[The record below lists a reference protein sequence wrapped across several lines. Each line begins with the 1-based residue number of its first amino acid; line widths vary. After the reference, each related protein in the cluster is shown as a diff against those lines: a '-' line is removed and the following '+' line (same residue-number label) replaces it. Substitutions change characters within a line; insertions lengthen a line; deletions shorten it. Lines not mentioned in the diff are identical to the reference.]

1 MEPILAQVPL
11 LDRSLMA
18 AVLEDQTIYLPERKA
33 LLDVSVSTP
42 RQNWGSF
49 QDQAVIVPQHLAP
62 DFQSGQL
69 AGAYVELHFTQK
81 NAASLRL
88 ILVGDTIIGRSGAA
102 INLDYFNAAS
112 LGVSREH
119 IMLRPTKN
127 KLYLLDMDSTNG
139 TLLNGMLIS
148 ASRAYPLGIR
158 DVITVGKLTFTLNIV
173 GIGKSNQ
180 ADQEFRS
187 RPGEPFA

>member
-1 MEPILAQVPL
+1 MEPILEQVPL
-11 LDRSLMA
+11 LDRALMA
-18 AVLEDQTIYLPERKA
+18 AVIEDRTINLPERNS
-33 LLDVSVSTP
+33 LLNVSESTP

-49 QDQAVIVPQHLAP
+49 QAQAVIVPQRLAP
-62 DFQSGQL
+62 NFQAGQL
-69 AGAYVELHFTQK
+69 AGAHVELHFTQK

-88 ILVGDTIIGRSGAA
+88 ILVGDTVIGRSGAA
-102 INLDYFNAAS
+102 VNLDYFNAAA

-119 IMLRPTKN
+119 IMLRPSKN
-127 KLYLLDMDSTNG
+127 KLYLLDLGSTNG
-139 TLLNGMLIS
+139 TLLNGIMIS
-148 ASRAYPLGIR
+148 ASRAYPLRAR
-158 DVITVGKLTFTLNIV
+158 DVITVGKLSFTLNIV